1 MYQFAVVALLA
12 LATVKVVDFV
22 SDNVAVI
29 ERFRSL
35 LTFVLAVGI
44 TVWLDYSLFDG
55 WGVDI
60 RDEALGVWVTGFV
73 VAGLTVPW
81 RAAFGWLTHDRAAG
95 DESLGDHRPIVQ
107 RVERAA

>member
-22 SDNVAVI
+22 SDNVPFV
-29 ERFRSL
+29 EQFRSV
-35 LTFVLAVGI
+35 LTFIVAVGV

-55 WGVDI
+55 WDI
-60 RDEALGVWVTGFV
+60 AIRNEDLGIWITGFL

-81 RAAFGWLTHDRAAG
+81 RAVFGWLTHDRATG
-95 DESLGDHRPIVQ
+95 DESLGDHRSVIQ
-107 RVERAA
+107 KAA